1 MKFSSVYFTSMN
13 VAQMVPTRIFY
24 LILRVKYLVTVIHS
38 MAFIEGMI
46 SSEVGYLLE
55 KNERE
60 EAMDKG

>member
-1 MKFSSVYFTSMN
+1 
-13 VAQMVPTRIFY
+13 MVPTRIFY